1 MTSRGCACVRACV
14 RACACVC
21 RRAWRPSTC
30 STAPLG
36 DVPPLSQWCTPSLQ
50 AGMAAEHLQHCLR
63 DLTHHL
69 PEFVKALAPLSRIC
83 DAINSEPYAASEK
96 HRSFD

>member
-1 MTSRGCACVRACV
+1 
-14 RACACVC
+14 
-21 RRAWRPSTC
+21 
-30 STAPLG
+30 
-36 DVPPLSQWCTPSLQ
+36 
-50 AGMAAEHLQHCLR
+50 MAAEHLQHCLR